1 MRLLLDTHVLLWW
14 VTDDRKLPRPC
25 AAWIEDRANDI
36 AISPVSAYE
45 IRFKALKGLL
55 PHGEAAI
62 EAIGR
67 VAEQAGFVSLPLTWA
82 HALAAG
88 ALPLPHRDPFD
99 RLLAGQAIVD
109 GYTLLAADAAFDTLG
124 APRVWS

>member
-1 MRLLLDTHVLLWW
+1 MLLWW
-14 VTDDRKLPRPC
+14 VTDDRKLPGQC
-25 AAWIEDRANDI
+25 ADWIEDRSHDI
-36 AISPVSAYE
+36 AISPVSANE

-67 VAEQAGFVSLPLTWA
+67 VAEQAGFVLLPLIWP

-99 RLLAGQAIVD
+99 RLLAGQAIAE
-109 GYTLLAADAAFDTLG
+109 GYALLSADAAFDALG
-124 APRVWS
+124 VPRVWS

>member
-1 MRLLLDTHVLLWW
+1 M
-14 VTDDRKLPRPC
+14 
-25 AAWIEDRANDI
+25 AAR
-36 AISPVSAYE
+36 
-45 IRFKALKGLL
+45 
-55 PHGEAAI
+55 EAAI

-99 RLLAGQAIVD
+99 LMLAGQAVAE
-109 GYTLLAADAAFDTLG
+109 GYMLLSADAAFDTLG
-124 APRVWS
+124 VSRIWT